1 MAIQLVDKSF
11 FDTNGYVVARGLFST
26 EETAALREHFMRL
39 RAEGA
44 KEHDMEADTK
54 IDNDPLKKY
63 PRMLH
68 MQRWDKTS
76 LGWALGERIAKSVQ
90 VLLEDEPLLAQT
102 MLYFKPPGARGQAMH
117 QDQYYLR
124 AKPGTCMAAWMALD
138 DTDVENGCMHVVP
151 GSHVWELLCPVK
163 ADSSTSFTDTAVPLP
178 EGAEVVPVTM
188 KAGDVLFFNGQLV
201 HGSSPNVSED
211 RFRRSL
217 IAHYIEAKAEQ
228 IAAYDQPLI
237 KMDGSP
243 LYINESEGGGRCGV
257 WVDKDGN
264 PVIELTGDLTEAASA
279 IH

>member
-1 MAIQLVDKSF
+1 MAQLVDKTVF
-11 FDTNGYVVARGLFST
+11 EQQGYIVAKHLFSQA
-26 EETAALREHFMRL
+26 EAAALRDHFMAL

-54 IDNDPLKKY
+54 IEGDPLKQF

-68 MQRWDKTS
+68 MQRWDKRS
-76 LGWALGERIAKSVQ
+76 LEWALTERITKNVA
-90 VLLEDEPLLAQT
+90 LLLDDEPLLAQT

-124 AKPGTCMAAWMALD
+124 AKPGTCLAAWMALD

-151 GSHVWELLCPVK
+151 GSHTWELLCPVK
-163 ADSSTSFTDTAVPLP
+163 ADTTQSFTDTAVPLP
-178 EGAEVVPVTM
+178 EGTPVIPIAM
-188 KAGDVLFFNGQLV
+188 EAGDVLFFNGQLV
-201 HGSSPNVSED
+201 HGSSPNISRQ

-243 LYINESEGGGRCGV
+243 LYIKVSEGGGRCGV
-257 WVDKDGN
+257 WVDKDGR
-264 PVIELTGDLTEAASA
+264 PEIELSGDLTAAANA

>member
-1 MAIQLVDKSF
+1 MSQMIDKAF
-11 FDTNGYVVARGLFST
+11 FEEHGYVIAKQLFSQD
-26 EETAALREHFMRL
+26 EAASLREHFMAL

-54 IDNDPLKKY
+54 IDGDPLKKF

-68 MQRWDKTS
+68 MQRWDKRS
-76 LGWALGERIAKSVQ
+76 LEWALNERITKNVQ
-90 VLLEDEPLLAQT
+90 LILDDEPLLAQT

-124 AKPGTCMAAWMALD
+124 AKPGTCLAAWMALD

-151 GSHVWELLCPVK
+151 GSHTWELLCPVK
-163 ADSSTSFTDTAVPLP
+163 ADSSQSFTDTAVPLP
-178 EGAEVVPVTM
+178 EGTKVVPIDM
-188 KAGDVLFFNGQLV
+188 EAGDVLFFNGQLV
-201 HGSSPNVSED
+201 HGSSPNVSST

-217 IAHYIEAKAEQ
+217 IAHYIESKAEQ
-228 IAAYDQPLI
+228 IAAYDQPLT

-243 LYINESEGGGRCGV
+243 LYIDVSEGGGRCGV

-264 PVIELTGDLTEAASA
+264 PEIELSGDLTVAANA